1 VLFLVAQLN
10 TRFVCYV
17 IWVSCFVYNL
27 LRVVNWKI
35 KVITIYQNFSL
46 RLLHWLGNKMCK
58 CLLVNKVQTRPCIR
72 STRILQVVTGF
83 WGFRGAY
90 ECMFATIILTPCY
103 RYQFKFSFIW
113 STYFSFYCTV
123 WCIKKI
129 SFLVLHVYIMNFSS
143 KESSSCWNCSCI
155 GCTWFWPNLYV
166 V

>member
-58 CLLVNKVQTRPCIR
+58 CLLVNKVLTRPCIR
-72 STRILQVVTGF
+72 SQEFCKLWQGSGGSGVHMNACLRPSFLLLVTVISLSF
-83 WGFRGAY
+83 HLFDRLISVFIVLFDALKKFLSWF
-90 ECMFATIILTPCY
+90 CMFILWIFHLK
-103 RYQFKFSFIW
+103 RVVHAGIVLALVVHDSDQ
-113 STYFSFYCTV
+113 TYA
-123 WCIKKI
+123 
-129 SFLVLHVYIMNFSS
+129 
-143 KESSSCWNCSCI
+143 
-155 GCTWFWPNLYV
+155 
-166 V
+166 